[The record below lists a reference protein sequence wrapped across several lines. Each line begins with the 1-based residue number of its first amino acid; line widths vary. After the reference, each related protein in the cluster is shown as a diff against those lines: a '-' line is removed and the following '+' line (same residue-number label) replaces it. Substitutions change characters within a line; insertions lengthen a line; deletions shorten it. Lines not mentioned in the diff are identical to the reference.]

1 MYRSKLIWSV
11 VGLAAPLLSAAIFIP
26 ILLGRIGQERFGIIS
41 LSWVLLSAASA
52 LDLGIGRA
60 TTQLVAALRGRDAP
74 HLVPAT
80 VKVAWE
86 LSITYSGIGA
96 ALFLLATFFDV
107 QNLIRHQEVGP
118 LELKY
123 ATLVI
128 IAILPVQVLSALYR
142 GICEAFE
149 DFKIP
154 SLVRLLMGALN
165 FAGPVVVSFYTHS
178 LVALAA
184 SLLVARTVGMAILYY
199 GALRHTRQL
208 RAGRHQGRPL
218 RISANDRRRI
228 RRKLNHFGKWMT
240 ISNIAHPLLMQSDR
254 FIIASTISAAAVT
267 VYYVPLEIVIQ
278 CTMIASAVTSVMFPM
293 LTARLQHS
301 QAEAWKIFVL
311 WRNRLLVASAVLF
324 ALLAV
329 ALPTIL
335 HYWMGDKVGPESATL
350 GQILCL
356 GAFFYTISVV
366 YTSYLHAQGR
376 VSACALL
383 QLVELG
389 LYIPALYF
397 VTRHFGLYGAA
408 ITWVGRSILDAVAL
422 AIIAGRGGQTPRPTR
437 TARSRAGAA
446 AAAAAA

>member
-60 TTQLVAALRGRDAP
+60 TTQLVAALRGRHAP
-74 HLVPAT
+74 HLIPAT
-80 VKVAWE
+80 VEVAWE
-86 LSITYSGIGA
+86 LSITYSGIGTVV
-96 ALFLLATFFDV
+96 FLLLTFFDV
-107 QNLIRHQEVGP
+107 EALIRHQEVGA

-123 ATLVI
+123 ATLII

-149 DFKIP
+149 DFRIP
-154 SLVRLLMGALN
+154 SLVRLLMGVLN
-165 FAGPVVVSFYTHS
+165 FAGPVLVSFHTHS

-184 SLLVARTVGMAILYY
+184 SLLVARTIGMIILYQ
-199 GALRHTRQL
+199 GARSHTRSL
-208 RAGRHQGRPL
+208 HDPGHRSGEKL
-218 RISANDRRRI
+218 RISPNDRRRI

-301 QAEAWKIFVL
+301 QAEGWKIFVL
-311 WRNRLLVASAVLF
+311 WRNRLLIVSAVLF
-324 ALLAV
+324 ALLAL

-335 HYWMGDKVGPESATL
+335 HYWMGDKVGPESAPL
-350 GQILCL
+350 GQILCV

-376 VSACALL
+376 VNACAIL
-383 QLVELG
+383 QLVELAI
-389 LYIPALYF
+389 YIPALYF
-397 VTRHFGLYGAA
+397 ITRHFGLYGAA
-408 ITWVGRSILDAVAL
+408 LTWVGRSIFDAVAL
-422 AIIAGRGGQTPRPTR
+422 AIVSGRGGKRGPATPDA
-437 TARSRAGAA
+437 ARAARAG
-446 AAAAAA
+446 